1 MESNIDF
8 KNLSQYKY
16 VYKFYMSDNGLNI
29 EKFKIVYISKSQ
41 IVYVENDIAKL
52 GERKYYHSVE
62 EIPKILERAVD
73 GWNRGKWFT
82 NFYVISKEKINTE
95 NIKIDLNFEKYSIEQ
110 EILRL
115 ERGIKKNKCD
125 IKTKENDIQIAEN
138 KIKELKL
145 RIDNLS
151 EKDEEK

>member
-1 MESNIDF
+1 MSN
-8 KNLSQYKY
+8 
-16 VYKFYMSDNGLNI
+16 NGLNI

-52 GERKYYHSVE
+52 RERKYYHSVE

-73 GWNRGKWFT
+73 GWNRGKWST
-82 NFYVISKEKINTE
+82 NFYVISKEKINIE
-95 NIKIDLNFEKYSIEQ
+95 NIKVDLNFEKYSIEQ

-115 ERGIKKNKCD
+115 ERGIKKNKYD

-145 RIDNLS
+145 RINDLS
-151 EKDEEK
+151 EKDEEE